1 MMFMNH
7 NDNQQ
12 AMITLKVQWWHEY
25 HYLWWQ
31 HLGEWALRLAQAAQW
46 NWVNGGVGEP
56 APRA

>member
-1 MMFMNH
+1 MMSMNH

-12 AMITLKVQWWHEY
+12 AMITLRVQWWHEY

-46 NWVNGGVGEP
+46 N
-56 APRA
+56 